1 MSVKYTYAANFSR
14 NLLIL
19 LFLSSCLGLNINKTE
34 KLKYL
39 PKFYISPK
47 QNNQSMLY
55 GVGEGYNLHSATK
68 SALSNASSKL
78 MTNISANSEMLIQSS
93 NDNFTDQY
101 RERINE
107 KLEKITFNNYQI
119 SDSANFKDKI
129 YVEIAI
135 DRNSFVKQNAI
146 KLNNLNKRFN
156 NLFNN
161 LEQKNIIDQYRNL
174 NKIQNKLYEAK
185 ILNVIL
191 DSIKHKTIDYQ
202 QNYQNYNNYQ
212 NYYDNVLEK
221 MLFKIDPKSDKSI
234 ARIIKKGLSDQKIKI
249 TNKDSKSNNL
259 ILLKIEKEEFSDKI
273 YGSFIVKL
281 RVNFSL
287 VSQNKTLASNFIEA
301 SGSSVISTKEAKN
314 SAILAIHQ
322 KIADES
328 IEYIL
333 GLKI

>member
-1 MSVKYTYAANFSR
+1 MSVKYTYAANFSI

-19 LFLSSCLGLNINKTE
+19 LFLSSCLGLNIDKTE

-47 QNNQSMLY
+47 QNNQSVLY

-78 MTNISANSEMLIQSS
+78 MTNISANSEMLVQSS

-129 YVEIAI
+129 YVEIVI

-146 KLNNLNKRFN
+146 KLDNLNKRFN

-191 DSIKHKTIDYQ
+191 DSIKHNTIDYQ

-212 NYYDNVLEK
+212 NYYDNVIEK

-249 TNKDSKSNNL
+249 TNKNSKSNNV
-259 ILLKIEKEEFSDKI
+259 ILLRIEKEEFSDKI

>member
-212 NYYDNVLEK
+212 NYYDNVIEK

-249 TNKDSKSNNL
+249 INKDSKSNNL